1 MPVTKNISAPT
12 AISLFSGA
20 GGMDIGFSDAGFN
33 VLAAVELDVSCCD
46 TLRSNTVGTKVI
58 NQDISTLSGDALL
71 KEVGISFGE
80 LDMLFGGPPCQ
91 SFSLAGNRRGL
102 DDPRGQLVGHF
113 ARLVH
118 EIGPRSFVMENVKGM
133 TNWSKGQALQE
144 VLEQLE
150 KPIVIGGKQKKYR
163 CVHHV
168 LNSADFGVP
177 QFRERLFIVGNRM
190 DVDFYFPTP
199 THTSSVEKHPDRKPH
214 QTVGEAIG
222 ELPPASMPSA
232 TALRVSQTIKD
243 RIVRHGY

>member
-1 MPVTKNISAPT
+1 MPVSKNVTAPT

-20 GGMDIGFSDAGFN
+20 GGMDIGFADAGFK
-33 VLAAVELDVSCCD
+33 VLAAVEIDVSCCETMRANVAD
-46 TLRSNTVGTKVI
+46 TKVI
-58 NQDISTLSGDALL
+58 NQDISVLAGDVLL
-71 KEVGISFGE
+71 KEVGVSFGE

-118 EIGPRSFVMENVKGM
+118 EIAPRSFVMENVKGM
-133 TNWSKGQALQE
+133 TNWSKGQALKE

-150 KPIVIGGKQKKYR
+150 KPITIGGTKYKYR

-168 LNSADFGVP
+168 LNAADFGVP
-177 QFRERLFIVGNRM
+177 QFRERLFIVGNRVG
-190 DVDFYFPTP
+190 VDFEFPMP
-199 THTSSVEKHPDRKPH
+199 THTSSVEKHPDRKPY
-214 QTVGEAIG
+214 QTVGKAIG